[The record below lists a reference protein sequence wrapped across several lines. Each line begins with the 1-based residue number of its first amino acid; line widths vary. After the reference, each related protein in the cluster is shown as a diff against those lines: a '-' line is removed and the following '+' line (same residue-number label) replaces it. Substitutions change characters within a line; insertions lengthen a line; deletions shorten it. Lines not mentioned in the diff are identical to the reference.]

1 MPRPI
6 PFLAALVL
14 VVALTACGG
23 DNGDES
29 RSTPSQTTTSG
40 AGEPPATTPTAT
52 TSNSPAPGAGISQDE
67 AEQIAL
73 AAAGP
78 GSAVLEAHQG
88 DEHGRPVYEFQIS
101 VGGQTRDIEVDRE
114 TGEVVRNEPHD

>member
-29 RSTPSQTTTSG
+29 RSTPSQTTTS
-40 AGEPPATTPTAT
+40 
-52 TSNSPAPGAGISQDE
+52 NLPAPGAGISQDE